1 MRAVL
6 HGSRLFDSVSELV
19 VQAKPATTQPLLGG
33 PWVVISGVICALIWV
48 VIILTLLLPDF

>member
-19 VQAKPATTQPLLGG
+19 VQADPATTQPLLGG
-33 PWVVISGVICALIWV
+33 PWVVIGGVISALIWV
-48 VIILTLLLPDF
+48 VIILTLLLPDL